1 MPDNLYFYKG
11 RVALYAI
18 LKAMGLHAGDEVILS
33 GFTCVVV
40 PNAIS
45 YLGAKPVYVDID
57 PDTYNIDPQKINV
70 KITGRT
76 RAIIAQHTFGI
87 PAEMD
92 KIPDIAGKYNLYV
105 IEDSCHA
112 IGSRYKGREVG
123 TFGDA
128 AFFSSQWSKPVT
140 TGLGGWTRVNNPE
153 LRETLNSI
161 YRSFSRP
168 SAKDYMLLRLQYY
181 LHSVL
186 LTPSLF
192 WFARDTYRLL
202 SRYGLAVGS
211 STNDELEC
219 QMPLNYE
226 RKMTEW
232 QKKTVAKKLAGVR
245 SVTEHRRWVVSRYEE
260 LLPSAGL
267 DPVRLGKDYDAV
279 FLRYPVRVKDKKQV
293 LAAARSSRIEI
304 GDWFLS
310 PVHPNLSGWEKISY
324 EKGMCPNAEA
334 ACDSVINLPTH
345 QRIGSREIERT
356 VDFLNRPGAFI
367 NL

>member
-11 RVALYAI
+11 RVALYAL
-18 LKAMGLHAGDEVILS
+18 LKAMGLNAGDEVILS

-45 YLGAKPVYVDID
+45 YLGGKPVYVDID
-57 PDTYNIDPQKINV
+57 PDTYNIDPRKIDRSV
-70 KITGRT
+70 TGRT

-92 KIPDIAGKYNLYV
+92 KVLEIAGRYNLYV

-112 IGSRYKGREVG
+112 IGSGYKGREVG

-153 LRETLNSI
+153 LWKTLNGL

-168 SAKDYMLLRLQYY
+168 SAKDDMFLRLQYY

-192 WFARDTYRLL
+192 WSARDAYRLL

-219 QMPLNYE
+219 RMPLDYE

-232 QKKTVAKKLAGVR
+232 QKRTVVKKLAGVR
-245 SVTEHRRWVVSRYEE
+245 AVTEHRRWAAARYEK
-260 LLPSAGL
+260 LLPSAGIE
-267 DPVRLGKDYDAV
+267 PVRLGKDYDTV
-279 FLRYPVRVKDKKQV
+279 FLRYPVRVKDKKMA

-324 EKGMCPNAEA
+324 EKGMCPNAET

-345 QRIGSREIERT
+345 QRIGNKEIERII
-356 VDFLNRPGAFI
+356 DFIGKSGGIF
-367 NL
+367 